1 MCHPRL
7 PLNRRGFTL
16 VELLVVIAIIGILA
30 GITLPAVVYA
40 RSVMR
45 TASCKNNLHQ
55 IGLALT
61 VYVDQ
66 QGSWGVYPDAAQLPY
81 NDPVR
86 HLNRYPKG
94 TQSLVK
100 VLAPYI
106 ENSTSAFSCPS
117 DIVYFEIHGT
127 SYEYPTAKLANK
139 RMVDLVADSRG
150 NTKYSSSE
158 VMLVYD
164 FRNFHGQFFGG
175 QDVTADDTSST
186 DTPWEPDNTGIRNV
200 LYLDGHVDSL

>member
-1 MCHPRL
+1 MCLPRL
-7 PLNRRGFTL
+7 CSDRRGFTL
-16 VELLVVIAIIGILA
+16 VELLVVIAIIGILV
-30 GITLPAVVYA
+30 GITLPAVAYT

-45 TASCKNNLHQ
+45 TASCKNNLKQ

-66 QGSWGVYPDAAQLPY
+66 QGGWGVYPEAAQLPY
-81 NDPVR
+81 VDPAR
-86 HLNRYPKG
+86 QLSRYPKG
-94 TQSLVK
+94 TKSLVK
-100 VLAPYI
+100 ILAPYI
-106 ENSTSAFSCPS
+106 ENSTSVFSCPS
-117 DIVYFEIHGT
+117 DIAYFDIHGT

-139 RMVDLVADSRG
+139 RMVDLVADSKG

-175 QDVTADDTSST
+175 QDVTVDDTSTS